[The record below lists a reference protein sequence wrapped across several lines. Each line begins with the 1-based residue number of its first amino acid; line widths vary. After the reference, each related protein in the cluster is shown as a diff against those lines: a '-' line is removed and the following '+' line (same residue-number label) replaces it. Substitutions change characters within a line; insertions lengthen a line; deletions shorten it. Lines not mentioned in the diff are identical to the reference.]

1 MGNNDKPEKTKVC
14 TIFEPT
20 YRSIATLPTDSMKL
34 RMFLA
39 LCNYA
44 FDEHEPEFGSETEER
59 ILAALWEQFRLVFVQ
74 SAKRAKINAMNG
86 AKGGRP
92 KKTDE
97 TDGFSEENP
106 EKPTETPTYTS
117 TEGTKTALCYL
128 DSDFVYDRLD
138 ELLGFES
145 RAVFSEDLGLSVLK
159 LAKEMNMN
167 EDDLSS
173 YIAYVVEYVDNKH
186 PDERLNYLYSV
197 LTKREMYGSFIEH
210 RN

>member
-20 YRSIATLPTDSMKL
+20 FRSIATLPTDSMKL

-92 KKTDE
+92 RKAIKSN
-97 TDGFSEENP
+97 GFLIRNP
-106 EKPTETPTYTS
+106 EKPTTTDTV
-117 TEGTKTALCYL
+117 TAVDTAAADLYQEAL
-128 DSDFVYDRLD
+128 EV
-138 ELLGFES
+138 EFE
-145 RAVFSEDLGLSVLK
+145 VDDNNNSV
-159 LAKEMNMN
+159 
-167 EDDLSS
+167 
-173 YIAYVVEYVDNKH
+173 I
-186 PDERLNYLYSV
+186 
-197 LTKREMYGSFIEH
+197 
-210 RN
+210 